1 MKYMRF
7 IHIPTGKIARVL
19 RREDDDVTYVMDG
32 FLSHAHIDWFMENF
46 KKI

>member
-1 MKYMRF
+1 MKF

-19 RREDDDVTYVMDG
+19 RRDDDNVTYVMNG
-32 FLSHAHIDWFMENF
+32 FVNHTHIDWFMLNF